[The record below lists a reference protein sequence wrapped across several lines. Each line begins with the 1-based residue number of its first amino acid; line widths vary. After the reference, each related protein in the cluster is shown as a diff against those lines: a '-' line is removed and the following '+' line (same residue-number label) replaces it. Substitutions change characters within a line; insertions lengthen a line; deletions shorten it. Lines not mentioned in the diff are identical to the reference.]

1 VVAECFK
8 IAVTEAKKG
17 NVTSETFKGR
27 LEENFNFQ
35 LFLHVE
41 KDYLSSSQF
50 LTFCSN
56 FCTQELEV
64 KNTPIEAKN
73 ELYKLTHIWDS
84 ISFIPDSELLTL
96 LVKDNSI
103 LSQLCQVVLKPQIG
117 QKEINL
123 LKSTKDFS
131 LLMLLK
137 IYCTLNQLNYTEE
150 RYSGNE
156 GIQIYLDL
164 AKQPLLTQE
173 EEKKYGLLAMQGDL
187 EAKKILCERNLLLVA
202 KVAYQY
208 LGRGLPLDDLIQ
220 EGNLGLIRAIEKF
233 DVRKGNRLST
243 YATYWIRQAIKRAI
257 YDKVRDIRL
266 PVHIEEKLSQ
276 YTKIKNALTITLNRV
291 PTVEEI
297 ASQMNISVEQLN
309 KLLQNGQTIE
319 SLNQKIAD
327 QEQEKQDLFVDDS
340 PSLENQVILSDF
352 QVKFIEQMKECIN
365 EREFEVLE
373 GVIEG
378 NLFVTGD
385 YKSHEVSA
393 NVIPFSFKIPFSIE
407 IPEETEKETIT
418 LEISDFAYDILDDSK
433 IKVNIELEL
442 SGEMKTEEKIEEE
455 TEIKEVEVDTEEIL
469 RMMEEIDP
477 EEENDTM
484 REESEIEIEEE
495 KESAPKEKVSLKE
508 IDDRLM
514 TIDDFLN

>member
-1 VVAECFK
+1 MTFDVKLVNTYTYEQFREMFASMVKRELEQYKIFALSSDVVAECFK

-35 LFLHVE
+35 LFIHVE

-96 LVKDNSI
+96 LIKDNSI

-220 EGNLGLIRAIEKF
+220 EGNLGLIRAI
-233 DVRKGNRLST
+233 NRLST

-266 PVHIEEKLSQ
+266 PVHIAEKLSQ

-365 EREFEVLE
+365 EREFEVLKYRFGLYGE
-373 GVIEG
+373 NNKTLDEIGKMYHVTRERIRQIEKKALQKLR
-378 NLFVTGD
+378 NSYKMKSFID
-385 YKSHEVSA
+385 YLDNPNGA
-393 NVIPFSFKIPFSIE
+393 YR
-407 IPEETEKETIT
+407 KERKK
-418 LEISDFAYDILDDSK
+418 DIW
-433 IKVNIELEL
+433 
-442 SGEMKTEEKIEEE
+442 
-455 TEIKEVEVDTEEIL
+455 
-469 RMMEEIDP
+469 
-477 EEENDTM
+477 
-484 REESEIEIEEE
+484 
-495 KESAPKEKVSLKE
+495 
-508 IDDRLM
+508 
-514 TIDDFLN
+514 